1 MTAVAAV
8 LEVACGGNATTG
20 NTSTTPTIGVVL
32 TYNLPGFWGNYLKYE
47 SQYESQLGVKLI
59 GPKVANVEAN
69 GNEAAQQIIDVK
81 ALIAQGV
88 QALIINP
95 ADSAAIGPALDYAQS
110 KHIPVVTGDIAPRHS
125 TGSMTVR
132 TANTPA
138 VSNSYHHIP

>member
-8 LEVACGGNATTG
+8 LAVACGGNATTG

-47 SQYESQLGVKLI
+47 STYETQLGVKLI

-81 ALIAQGV
+81 SLIAQGV

-95 ADSAAIGPALDYAQS
+95 ADSAAIGPALDYAKS
-110 KHIPVVTGDIAPRHS
+110 KNIPVVTVAGVP
-125 TGSMTVR
+125 GQ
-132 TANTPA
+132 
-138 VSNSYHHIP
+138 HI